1 FGSFRVTQLYE
12 TGAAVYVYFG
22 FGYTGLST
30 EKVVKIYEAV
40 EDECRDEI
48 LKNGGSI
55 SHHHGVGKI
64 RKRYVKRMIAP
75 LGIEILKRVKE
86 IVDPKNIM
94 AVNNTV
100 FRYDGEEEE
109 DLELIK

>member
-1 FGSFRVTQLYE
+1 M
-12 TGAAVYVYFG
+12 
-22 FGYTGLST
+22 
-30 EKVVKIYEAV
+30 

-75 LGIEILKRVKE
+75 LGMEMIRKMKE
-86 IVDPKNIM
+86 AVDPNNIM
-94 AVNNTV
+94 AINNTV
-100 FRYDGEEEE
+100 FRYEGEEEE